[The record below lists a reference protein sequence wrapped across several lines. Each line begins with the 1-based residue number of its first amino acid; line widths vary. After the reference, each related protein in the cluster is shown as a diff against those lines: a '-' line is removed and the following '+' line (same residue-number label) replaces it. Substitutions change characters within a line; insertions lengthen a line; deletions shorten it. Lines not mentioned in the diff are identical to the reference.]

1 MVQIDRSNTA
11 SVGLDLY
18 TVAQRHQSGL
28 VDAIKEQIQ
37 FWKSH
42 PYFRSASVHQSLDGV
57 RVFTYSQ
64 WRPKFDYHGLQRP
77 VAFSE
82 FFPPESLQLEVSASR
97 SISAEVEIVV
107 GDSLRDGN
115 AERITHLAEFRMMPS
130 NQPEMIK
137 RTTTELDRAMSNSPG
152 LISATFHR
160 SLDGT
165 RMFNYG
171 QWESQEAFE
180 AILKQAGFNPD
191 KPYWEGLA
199 RNEFH
204 LYHVVYSEVSNA
216 ECPQTS
222 VLSFPRSSDCDR

>member
-1 MVQIDRSNTA
+1 MVQIDRSNTVI
-11 SVGLDLY
+11 VGLDLY
-18 TVAQRHQSGL
+18 TVAERHQSGL
-28 VDAIKEQIQ
+28 VDALKEQIKS
-37 FWKSH
+37 WKSN
-42 PYFRSASVHQSLDGV
+42 PCFVSASVHQSLDGL

-64 WRPKFDYHGLQRP
+64 WQPNFDHRSLQRP
-77 VAFSE
+77 VVFGE
-82 FFPPESLQLEVSASR
+82 FFPPDSLQLEVSASK
-97 SISAEVEIVV
+97 SISAEVEIVAN
-107 GDSLRDGN
+107 DSLRDGE

-130 NQPEMIK
+130 NQPEMVE

-204 LYHVVYSEVSNA
+204 LYRVVHSEV
-216 ECPQTS
+216 
-222 VLSFPRSSDCDR
+222 

>member
-11 SVGLDLY
+11 IVWLDLY
-18 TVAQRHQSGL
+18 PVAQRHQSGL
-28 VDAIKEQIQ
+28 VNAIEEQIKS
-37 FWKSH
+37 WKSNSD
-42 PYFRSASVHQSLDGV
+42 FVSASVHQSLDGV

-64 WRPKFDYHGLQRP
+64 WQPKFDRRSLQPP
-77 VAFSE
+77 VVLSE
-82 FFPPESLQLEVSASR
+82 FFPPDSVQLEVSASK

-107 GDSLRDGN
+107 G
-115 AERITHLAEFRMMPS
+115 ERITHLAEFRMMPS
-130 NQPEMIK
+130 NQPEMVK
-137 RTTTELDRAMSNSPG
+137 LTTTELDRAINNSPG

-216 ECPQTS
+216 
-222 VLSFPRSSDCDR
+222 DC

>member
-1 MVQIDRSNTA
+1 MVQIDRLNTA
-11 SVGLDLY
+11 LVGLDLY
-18 TVAQRHQSGL
+18 TVAERHQSGL
-28 VDAIKEQIQ
+28 VDAVKEQIKS
-37 FWKSH
+37 WKSN
-42 PYFRSASVHQSLDGV
+42 PYFVSASVHQSLDGV
-57 RVFTYSQ
+57 RVFNYSQ
-64 WRPKFDYHGLQRP
+64 WQPKFDHRSLQRP
-77 VAFSE
+77 VVFGE
-82 FFPPESLQLEVSASR
+82 FFPPDSLQLEVSASK
-97 SISAEVEIVV
+97 SISAEVEIVA
-107 GDSLRDGN
+107 GD
-115 AERITHLAEFRMMPS
+115 RITHLAEFRMMPS
-130 NQPEMIK
+130 NQPEMVE

-204 LYHVVYSEVSNA
+204 LYRVVYSEVLNA
-216 ECPQTS
+216 RC
-222 VLSFPRSSDCDR
+222 